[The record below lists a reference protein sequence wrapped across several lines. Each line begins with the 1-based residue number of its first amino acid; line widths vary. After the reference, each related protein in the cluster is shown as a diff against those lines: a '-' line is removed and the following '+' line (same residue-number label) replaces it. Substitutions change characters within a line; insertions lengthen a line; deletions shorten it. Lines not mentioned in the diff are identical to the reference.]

1 MGLINPMNEK
11 SGALPDNEND
21 IQSEKRQSAISA
33 EFQWF
38 SGRNCASV
46 NRTAMVIAGS
56 GESAGREVCISDE
69 TGLIYRKKHFRRKCF
84 DKNTIN
90 YDFGNIFALIIYRC
104 AVPNRSALFI

>member
-1 MGLINPMNEK
+1 MNE
-11 SGALPDNEND
+11 DD
-21 IQSEKRQSAISA
+21 IQSEKRQSAIST

-69 TGLIYRKKHFRRKCF
+69 TGLIYRKKHF
-84 DKNTIN
+84 
-90 YDFGNIFALIIYRC
+90 
-104 AVPNRSALFI
+104 

>member
-1 MGLINPMNEK
+1 MVLINPMNEK

-69 TGLIYRKKHFRRKCF
+69 TGLIYRKKHFPGEVLLPLIK
-84 DKNTIN
+84 IN
-90 YDFGNIFALIIYRC
+90 F
-104 AVPNRSALFI
+104 S